1 VSSLDAL
8 LQSEASGFLLETV
21 RISGLIV
28 VAPLPWTMA
37 PLRARAVLVLALAL
51 AAHGASPVA
60 PNVGSSSALVA
71 FSVGSEF
78 LLGAALG
85 FVFRLLMAV
94 AEIMADVV
102 APQIGFGAAQMF
114 DPQTH
119 STQTALTS
127 VFRNLALLLALL
139 VGVHRV
145 LIGAVLQSFR
155 LIPPGAVSHAE
166 RSVPVLLA
174 LGSQTLDAGVR
185 MALPVI
191 AILFMTQVAL
201 ALISRAAPAM
211 QIFSIGFAVTLSVGT
226 LVLVLVLPD
235 FAQEFV
241 AEASHTGA
249 RIETLFAAFGAQP

>member
-1 VSSLDAL
+1 MTALDAL
-8 LQSEASGFLLETV
+8 LRSEASGFLLETV
-21 RISGLIV
+21 RVAGLIA
-28 VAPLPWTMA
+28 VAPLPWTQA
-37 PLRARAVLVLALAL
+37 PVRVRAVLVLVLAL
-51 AAHGASPVA
+51 AAHGAAPVA
-60 PNVGSSSALVA
+60 ANIGASSALLA
-71 FSVGSEF
+71 FSVATEF

-85 FVFRLLMAV
+85 FVFRMLLAL
-94 AEIMADVV
+94 AEIVADVV

-119 STQTALTS
+119 ASQTALTS
-127 VFRNLALLLALL
+127 LFRNLALLLALL

-145 LIGAVLQSFR
+145 LIGAVLSSFR
-155 LIPPGAVSHAE
+155 LIPPGAVSGAE
-166 RSVPVLLA
+166 RCVPVLLA

-201 ALISRAAPAM
+201 ALVSRAAPAM
-211 QIFSIGFAVTLSVGT
+211 QIFSVGFAVTLSVGV

-241 AEASHTGA
+241 AEASHTGSRLEA
-249 RIETLFAAFGAQP
+249 LFLAFGAEP